1 VAAGARHE
9 AVAKKNWCVPKL
21 TPEFRQCMEDV
32 LDQYEKPYDP
42 AEPVVCMD
50 EQPYQM
56 LDDVRPSQRAAPGKI
71 ARQDYE
77 YRRCGT
83 CSIFVAVE
91 PAAGR
96 RFVQARRHRTRS
108 DFACFVRDL
117 LKRYPRARR
126 VHLVLDNLNTHNPR
140 SLIECFGV
148 QGASGNASPASA
160 QVTTVVRQTTSRPKS
175 PVGVQAVIPSGDLV
189 RLTWDNP
196 SLADGA
202 GVAGFNVYR
211 RVVDSGEFQK
221 TTPQPTF
228 YKIYYDDIR
237 NPGLAGKYEYV
248 MTAVDAFG
256 NESVQ
261 SAPAR
266 AMAQPAK

>member
-1 VAAGARHE
+1 
-9 AVAKKNWCVPKL
+9 
-21 TPEFRQCMEDV
+21 MEDV
-32 LDQYEKPYDP
+32 LDQYEKPHDP

-56 LDDVRPSQRAAPGKI
+56 LDDVRPSQAAAPGKI

-117 LKRYPRARR
+117 LRCYSRARC

-140 SLIECFGV
+140 SLIEHFGV
-148 QGASGNASPASA
+148 QGAEPLLKRIAWHHTPKHASWLNMAEIEISVLTKQCLRRRLA
-160 QVTTVVRQTTSRPKS
+160 RLEAVQREAAAWSRDRNRRK
-175 PVGVQAVIPSGDLV
+175 ATICW
-189 RLTWDNP
+189 T
-196 SLADGA
+196 
-202 GVAGFNVYR
+202 FNHTDAR
-211 RVVDSGEFQK
+211 RVFPELYHRHK
-221 TTPQPTF
+221 
-228 YKIYYDDIR
+228 
-237 NPGLAGKYEYV
+237 LCA
-248 MTAVDAFG
+248 
-256 NESVQ
+256 
-261 SAPAR
+261 
-266 AMAQPAK
+266 